1 MSREVKKQMIIVG
14 ANCPAGQQA
23 AAYFATMFDCLLL
36 DFDFNKLKLV
46 QKKYAP
52 NSEILK
58 FDITSTVDLV
68 GLITY
73 LRARNHFDY
82 VLNFL
87 SLPTDVTNIPLIYK
101 VNLIGTKQLLN
112 YLYPL
117 ILPFGAIINISDL
130 GAHLAPIPANVF
142 PLLDDPLAKTFLQEI
157 TLLTPTPQEAYL
169 YASCGLCSVVSR
181 DKEKWG
187 LKKAH
192 TLTLF
197 HNVDLSCEEGM
208 NTVKLWEILA
218 TLLLDQ
224 SVNAQTLNYDCHTKK
239 ITPLILP

>member
-1 MSREVKKQMIIVG
+1 MSREIKKQMIIVG

-23 AAYFATMFDCLLL
+23 AAYFDTKFDCLLL
-36 DFDFNKLKLV
+36 DFDFAKLKLV
-46 QKKYAP
+46 QKNYAP
-52 NSEILK
+52 SSAILK

-68 GLITY
+68 GLVTY
-73 LRARNHFDY
+73 LRAHNHFDY

-87 SLPTDVTNIPLIYK
+87 SLPTESTNISLIYK
-101 VNLIGTKQLLN
+101 VNLIGTKHLLN

-130 GAHLAPIPANVF
+130 GANLAPIPANVF

-157 TLLTPTPQEAYL
+157 TPLTSTPKEAYL

-197 HNVDLSCEEGM
+197 HNVDMHCAETM
-208 NTVKLWEILA
+208 NANMLWEIVT
-218 TLLLDQ
+218 TLLVDQ
-224 SVNAQTLNYDCHTKK
+224 SVNAQTLNYDCHLEK